1 MRPDGDEGDTMGHG
15 DFSAD
20 AFAAAWFWATGTPGF
35 ADGNSGMLR
44 RGARLRDPVPTNVV
58 ISVSLDDLDGQDGDL
73 LT

>member
-1 MRPDGDEGDTMGHG
+1 MRPDEDERDTMGHG

-35 ADGNSGMLR
+35 ADGNTGMIK
-44 RGARLRDPVPTNVV
+44 RGAQLRDPAPTNIV
-58 ISVSLDDLDGQDGDL
+58 ISVSLDDLDGPDGDL